1 MNKNTRN
8 VMLSALALVLLVL
21 SGCAAPKPAGLTD
34 QQVAEVTENTLK
46 ALEANDYQQFT
57 RDYSEQMNAAFSQ
70 EKFDSLRSLL
80 QTSSGNYISLG
91 APSMSNNQGY
101 AVYRFEAKYTN
112 ETVFVTITFL
122 IGGSKIEGEF
132 FDSVNLRKASQ

>member
-1 MNKNTRN
+1 MNKNARIF
-8 VMLSALALVLLVL
+8 MFSALTLIMLVT

-46 ALEANDYQQFT
+46 ALEANDYQAFT
-57 RDYSEQMNAAFSQ
+57 RDYSEQMNTAFSQ

-80 QTSSGNYISLG
+80 QTSSGSYASLG
-91 APSMSNNQGY
+91 APSLGNNQGY
-101 AVYRFEAKYTN
+101 AVYRFAAKYTN

-122 IGGSKIEGEF
+122 IGGTKIEGEF